1 MPLRDVELPRN
12 YRNGQVLFAE
22 DLTVFLDT
30 IEDAFTTVNQN
41 LTQLSRDSF
50 SSGHTFDNDGLQNI
64 SPSLQDQIN
73 LITSGGTPIT
83 GTTSNTFT
91 INSDAFAS
99 VLDTASLTATRTHTL
114 PNFAGTLMAGG
125 CNNAGTIGIPAT
137 QRIYLDG
144 VAMTGDTYIYE
155 SSANV
160 VDVITGT
167 QAIRFSATEV
177 SIPATNR
184 LSLDGGGDTY
194 LTENA
199 ANEVSLVVGGVTQ
212 INQTTTLTSFFQP
225 VTIPATDRIFF
236 DGGGDTSIRE
246 SAADTF
252 QLEVGGVDQI
262 TQTTTLT
269 TFAQPILL
277 PAEDPPVANQAN
289 RNGIVK
295 AWGIG
300 SVDAAGTGCVLSAS
314 YNVSS
319 VSAAASVATI
329 NWNTN
334 FTGDY
339 TVVVGSSCG
348 AANVGDY
355 TAELRATADGSCDII
370 AGDNAGGQFL
380 GSVWSFTFVAYGTQV

>member
-91 INSDAFAS
+91 INSDDFAS

-319 VSAAASVATI
+319 VSAAASV
-329 NWNTN
+329 
-334 FTGDY
+334 
-339 TVVVGSSCG
+339 
-348 AANVGDY
+348 
-355 TAELRATADGSCDII
+355 
-370 AGDNAGGQFL
+370 
-380 GSVWSFTFVAYGTQV
+380 

>member
-194 LTENA
+194 IRESAANVITFTASGTDKLAVGNATSEGCNIPATFRFYLDGGGDTYIYESSANVVDVITGTQAIRFSATEVSIPATNRLSLDGGGDTYLTENA

-252 QLEVGGVDQI
+252 QLEV
-262 TQTTTLT
+262 
-269 TFAQPILL
+269 
-277 PAEDPPVANQAN
+277 
-289 RNGIVK
+289 K
-295 AWGIG
+295 
-300 SVDAAGTGCVLSAS
+300 
-314 YNVSS
+314 
-319 VSAAASVATI
+319 
-329 NWNTN
+329 
-334 FTGDY
+334 
-339 TVVVGSSCG
+339 VV
-348 AANVGDY
+348 
-355 TAELRATADGSCDII
+355 
-370 AGDNAGGQFL
+370 
-380 GSVWSFTFVAYGTQV
+380 